1 MNRIL
6 LSASMIVRN
15 EENFIGGCLESIKDV
30 VDEIVIVDTG
40 SDDATKKIAREY
52 GARVFDFPWNGDFAA
67 ARNEALGHCRGEWI
81 LYIDADE
88 RLRPADKSYVR
99 EILSDGGKVAY
110 TVVFYPIVGYTA
122 YREYRIFRNDPRI
135 RFEGVIHETMV
146 PAIRSVARQDG
157 LEIGRSELVID
168 HLGYE
173 GDLTHKHARNASL
186 LKAQIENDPGRIYL
200 RWQLGAALKGL
211 GDTEGAERAWMD
223 AIEIIRKRE
232 TAGPEDS
239 HPYYD
244 MIRLLHESGRDFSDL
259 LAESLR
265 LFPDNYLITWTQAMV
280 LMHDRRF
287 EAAVPLFESLAA
299 IDPTRIDEGI
309 LAYNARIFDELSY
322 EPLAACYFK
331 LGRLAESEK
340 YYALALKCDPDN
352 QEYRTKHKFISAL
365 LSKS

>member
-1 MNRIL
+1 
-6 LSASMIVRN
+6 MIVRN
-15 EENFIGGCLESIKDV
+15 EEKFLGGCLESIKDI

-40 SDDATKKIAREY
+40 SDDGTKEIAREY
-52 GARVFDFPWNGDFAA
+52 GARVFDFTWNGDFSA
-67 ARNEALGHCRGEWI
+67 ARNEALNHCLGEWI

-88 RLRPADKSYVR
+88 RLRPADKSYVN
-99 EILSDGGKVAY
+99 EILSDSGKVAY
-110 TVVFYPIVGYTA
+110 TLLFYPIVGYTA

-135 RFEGVIHETMV
+135 RFEGVIHESMV
-146 PAIRSVARQDG
+146 SPIFNVARENG
-157 LEIGRSELVID
+157 LEIGESDLVID

-173 GDLTHKHARNASL
+173 GDLTHKHERNVSL
-186 LKAQIENDPGRIYL
+186 LRDQIKNDPGRIYL

-211 GDTEGAERAWMD
+211 GDMVGAEMVWME
-223 AIEIIRKRE
+223 AIDIIRKKG

-259 LAESLR
+259 LSESLI
-265 LFPDNYLITWTQAMV
+265 LFPDNHLITWTRAMT
-280 LMHDRRF
+280 LMHDHQF
-287 EAAVPLFESLAA
+287 EDAVPLFESLAS
-299 IDPTRIDEGI
+299 IDPGSVDGDM

-340 YYALALKCDPDN
+340 YYTLALRCEPEN
-352 QEYRTKHKFISAL
+352 QEYQIKHKFVSSLIN
-365 LSKS
+365 KS